1 MKFTIAFL
9 ALGLIA
15 SGIALPSPSPIE
27 MFPAV
32 GDDVSSPDDVDIT
45 QIGDGY

>member
-1 MKFTIAFL
+1 MKFIIAFL
-9 ALGLIA
+9 ALGMMA
-15 SGIALPSPSPIE
+15 SGLALPSTSPGG
-27 MFPAV
+27 MFPEV